1 MYCAASAR
9 CFAVKIGVQPDRV
22 LLALMNDRM
31 VAKGVILQFVTEFF
45 KDFLSSEGIDDL
57 VALLGK
63 AKLESRLL
71 EFFPPHKRTAEEFES
86 HFKVIR
92 KAMHEE
98 CRIWRDFLVKFRVSR

>member
-1 MYCAASAR
+1 M
-9 CFAVKIGVQPDRV
+9 KIGVQPDRV

-45 KDFLSSEGIDDL
+45 KDFLSTEGIDDL

-71 EFFPPHKRTAEEFES
+71 EFFPPHKRTAEEFEG
-86 HFKVIR
+86 HFKVHYKNPMTSLGILIGYR
-92 KAMHEE
+92 EL
-98 CRIWRDFLVKFRVSR
+98 FLFCLP

>member
-1 MYCAASAR
+1 MAQVSGLFSVGFGFAATAR

-22 LLALMNDRM
+22 LLALLNDRM

-45 KDFLSSEGIDDL
+45 KDFLDSEGIDDL

-86 HFKVIR
+86 HFKV
-92 KAMHEE
+92 HP
-98 CRIWRDFLVKFRVSR
+98 